1 MLKVTCALIIASRK
15 LLITQ
20 NGLASDHPFQW
31 EFPGGKIKH
40 NETSE
45 DCVVREIK
53 EELEIEIDILQKLNH
68 VVFDYGIKK
77 IELIPFICEIKS
89 GTIQLNEHLNFRW
102 IEMDQLSKTN
112 FSGADMKVIEDKGN
126 IEALKKYLGE
136 KMYNS

>member
-1 MLKVTCALIIASRK
+1 MLKVTCALIITSRK

-20 NGLASDHPFQW
+20 NGLASDHPLQW
-31 EFPGGKIKH
+31 EFPGGKIKQ

-53 EELEIEIDILQKLNH
+53 EELEIKVNILQKLNH

-77 IELIPFICEIKS
+77 IELMPFICEVKS
-89 GTIQLNEHLNFRW
+89 GTIQLKEHINFKW
-102 IEMDQLSKTN
+102 IELN
-112 FSGADMKVIEDKGN
+112 ELLRFNLSGADMKVVQEQGN
-126 IEALKKYLGE
+126 IKTLEKYLGE